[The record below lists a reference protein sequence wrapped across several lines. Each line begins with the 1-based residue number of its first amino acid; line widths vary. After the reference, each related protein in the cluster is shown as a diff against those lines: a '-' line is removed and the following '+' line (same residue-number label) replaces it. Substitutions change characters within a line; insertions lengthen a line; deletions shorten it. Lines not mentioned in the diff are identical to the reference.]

1 MKKITIYLFGLTF
14 LAMILGG
21 SVFLYAAEE
30 TSSMMCD
37 EGVVNIG
44 DSDADVQDT
53 CGEPNSQNYELNAW
67 VYNFGPGE
75 SFTVI
80 FKDGK
85 VVRILEGE

>member
-1 MKKITIYLFGLTF
+1 MKITAIFLFGLT
-14 LAMILGG
+14 LSVMIPGG
-21 SVFLYAAEE
+21 CNSLYADEE

-37 EGVVNIG
+37 GGVVNIG
-44 DSDADVQDT
+44 DSDVDVRED
-53 CGEPNSQNYELNAW
+53 CGEPNTQGADQW

-85 VVRILEGE
+85 VVRIQEGD